1 MRNAPPDYLKTI
13 STIEP
18 LGSHRRFS
26 MMGMK
31 NVINTIASL
40 RGEQALTE
48 FRRTRH
54 TILSISFQSYPLP
67 SLDPAS
73 LPYGPLHG
81 AILLPA
87 PNFLATNLNP
97 ARF

>member
-1 MRNAPPDYLKTI
+1 
-13 STIEP
+13 
-18 LGSHRRFS
+18 
-26 MMGMK
+26 MK
-31 NVINTIASL
+31 NVINTSASL
-40 RGEQALTE
+40 RGEQSLTE
-48 FRRTRH
+48 SGRK
-54 TILSISFQSYPLP
+54 LSISFQSYPLP

-73 LPYGPLHG
+73 LPYGPLPC